1 MIRNKNIV
9 LATLLTLMLAGCT
22 TPALVQKADA
32 ISEKKAKEFHTEP
45 NKTKIY
51 FVNGKMT
58 SGFINPMH
66 SYPSDILVNDVQ
78 IGSMNKENVMVF
90 DVAPGSYD
98 VSWMPRS
105 TDPIDQK
112 ATQNKLK
119 INALGGQVIVLQGDY
134 SMGGAAGFGL
144 LGAMVS
150 PPATSVTITSKDE
163 VASKIVVQPQNCAP
177 NICLK

>member
-1 MIRNKNIV
+1 M
-9 LATLLTLMLAGCT
+9 LCLTIQLFGCA
-22 TPALVQKADA
+22 TPAVVQRVDA
-32 ISEKKAKEFHTEP
+32 EAEKKAKSFQVEN
-45 NKTKIY
+45 NKSKIY
-51 FVNGKMT
+51 FINGKMT

-98 VSWMPRS
+98 ISWMPRS

-119 INALGGQVIVLQGDY
+119 VNAQGGQAIVLQGDY

-150 PPATSVTITSKDE
+150 PPATSVTTANKDE
-163 VASKIVVQPQNCAP
+163 VASKIVVQPQNCIP